1 VLRDVLDKTEIGHL
15 TAPEV
20 TPQGVELFALCERK
34 ETKED
39 TPEKRQAREKLF
51 GEKFQAKAKQ
61 LLRELRK
68 QAMIERK

>member
-1 VLRDVLDKTEIGHL
+1 VSSC
-15 TAPEV
+15 
-20 TPQGVELFALCERK
+20 FALCERK

-68 QAMIERK
+68 ASDDRAQVRSRWCDRSL

>member
-1 VLRDVLDKTEIGHL
+1 MNLAGDTGALVEEIGPAVLRLK
-15 TAPEV
+15 
-20 TPQGVELFALCERK
+20 LFALCERK

-51 GEKFQAKAKQ
+51 SEKFQVKAKQ